1 MVITRD
7 FGVILVVENLNDK
20 KNNKKDPTKI
30 APLVPGNEP
39 IVKDLLL
46 LIVKKYLIK
55 FTTIKMSKTC
65 MKKEDIALMLENSAS
80 YMMVTA
86 FDHETT
92 KVNPEDVDELVK
104 CFNQN
109 SNGFY
114 DIQECTEWFVEEVFK
129 SFALK
134 GSDHMLA
141 RLVVKTTLRKHAKD
155 KRFAC
160 QEQEQAEKS
169 QRSGRTIK
177 RGDTTNI
184 ALGVQNISR
193 VTSTA
198 HKNKTHQRR
207 SNI

>member
-1 MVITRD
+1 NSTTLNSTASATGFEKEIMAAFGLESIIMVW
-7 FGVILVVENLNDK
+7 VVVGCIAGSLQIICCLIFLCCCCRK

-141 RLVVKTTLRKHAKD
+141 R
-155 KRFAC
+155 
-160 QEQEQAEKS
+160 
-169 QRSGRTIK
+169 
-177 RGDTTNI
+177 
-184 ALGVQNISR
+184 
-193 VTSTA
+193 
-198 HKNKTHQRR
+198 
-207 SNI
+207 